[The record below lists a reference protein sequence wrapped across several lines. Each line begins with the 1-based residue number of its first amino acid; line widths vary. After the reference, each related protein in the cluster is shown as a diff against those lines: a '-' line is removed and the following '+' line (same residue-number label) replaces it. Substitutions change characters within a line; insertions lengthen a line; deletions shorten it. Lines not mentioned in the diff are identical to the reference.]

1 MQVFKGYST
10 GREGIPISLLQYAD
24 DTIFVGEASWK
35 NVWAIKSVLQLF
47 ELVAGLKVNFHKSK
61 LLGANIDSEILGRMA
76 TFLNCKVGHFS
87 CSYLGLFIGANP
99 NRLSTWQTVIS
110 KVEKK
115 LTKWKGKLLSFGGR
129 LVLLKSVLNSI
140 PNYFLSFFK
149 APTCVISHLE
159 SLLKNFLW
167 GGDDEHK
174 KIAWVSWDDVCKEK
188 HYGGLGVRDLRS
200 FNLALLGKWRWRLLV
215 ERDCLWVKVITSI
228 YGAVTSLNRREGAT
242 ITCNWFSK
250 ECVRVVGNGRN
261 TSFWRDPWCTTKPF
275 CERYSRLFSI
285 SNNKDMSVADMKLC
299 REAESGWNWCWRRQ
313 LFQWEQSQLSLLMM
327 DLTGVQIDDTNDD
340 SWKWLADPSGLYSVK
355 SGYYI
360 IVNASISTEI
370 SLHKFIW
377 CRLVP
382 SKVSCF
388 AWRVMLDRIPI
399 KVNLAKTNLL
409 LSSNSGCVWCN
420 QGLDTSCHI
429 FFECSFAYQVW
440 MLCLEWCGL
449 FAAHQN
455 NFISHFE
462 QFLGLPSCGAKNQ
475 YK

>member
-1 MQVFKGYST
+1 
-10 GREGIPISLLQYAD
+10 
-24 DTIFVGEASWK
+24 
-35 NVWAIKSVLQLF
+35 
-47 ELVAGLKVNFHKSK
+47 
-61 LLGANIDSEILGRMA
+61 MA
-76 TFLNCKVGHFS
+76 TFLNCKVGHFP

-140 PNYFLSFFK
+140 PIYFLSFFK
-149 APTCVISHLE
+149 APTGVISQLE

-167 GGDDEHK
+167 GGDDEHR

-228 YGAVTSLNRREGAT
+228 YGAVTSLNRRGGRKGVSRWWYDLWNIEEGAT

-299 REAESGWNWCWRRQ
+299 REAESGWNW
-313 LFQWEQSQLSLLMM
+313 S
-327 DLTGVQIDDTNDD
+327 
-340 SWKWLADPSGLYSVK
+340 DPSGLYSVK

-360 IVNASISTEI
+360 IVNASISAEI
-370 SLHKFIW
+370 PLHKFIW

-388 AWRVMLDRIPI
+388 AWRVMLDRIPT
-399 KVNLAKTNLL
+399 KVNLAKRNLL

-455 NFISHFE
+455 NFISHF
-462 QFLGLPSCGAKNQ
+462 
-475 YK
+475 